1 MPPPNTEMPAL
12 EKNSALKALLDG
24 RGELA
29 ETRLSAT
36 AAQIIERLRIRG
48 NHLQQLMDEELELDS
63 RLYGVSRSSSAGSS
77 DMMNLESL
85 IKQQQTQNQS
95 AKRREEVE
103 CWRDLTHVIRE
114 LLNAWEGFSRNQAKN
129 RFLSALP
136 NGGTG
141 TGSNAPGATAF
152 PFQNDHYNNQPNN
165 QR

>member
-1 MPPPNTEMPAL
+1 MPAL
-12 EKNSALKALLDG
+12 EKNSALKAMLDG
-24 RGELA
+24 RSELA

-36 AAQIIERLRIRG
+36 AAQIIERLRIRA

-63 RLYGVSRSSSAGSS
+63 RLTGINRSSAAGSS

-85 IKQQQTQNQS
+85 IKQQQSQNQS

-136 NGGTG
+136 NGGMG
-141 TGSNAPGATAF
+141 QVKNAPEATTYF
-152 PFQNDHYNNQPNN
+152 IQNDHYNNQSNN
-165 QR
+165 HR

>member
-1 MPPPNTEMPAL
+1 MPSQNHEMPSL

-24 RGELA
+24 RSELA

-36 AAQIIERLRIRG
+36 AAQIVDRLRIRA
-48 NHLQQLMDEELELDS
+48 NHLQQLLDEELDLDS
-63 RLYGVSRSSSAGSS
+63 RLYGIKRSSSAGSS

-85 IKQQQTQNQS
+85 ITQQQSQNQS
-95 AKRREEVE
+95 ARRREETE

-136 NGGTG
+136 NGGMVQVK
-141 TGSNAPGATAF
+141 NAPEATTYF
-152 PFQNDHYNNQPNN
+152 IQNDHYNNQSNN
-165 QR
+165 HR